1 MSSHFLNHN
10 SRKESGAVLITG
22 LIFLVVLTMVVLS
35 VLRSGTLE
43 ERMAA
48 NARNRQI
55 ALQAA
60 EAVLRDAEA
69 RWFSGAEY
77 KSNFDSG
84 NGTDLADGFYS
95 APAAGV
101 SSKWTTVD
109 WNPSLTETLTFAS
122 SGSDLYGVAS
132 APRYIVEIISPPSR
146 PNSAV
151 ACSKG
156 LATITARGVGKDSST
171 VFVQT
176 MYRYQSDRPSDGC

>member
-1 MSSHFLNHN
+1 MSNHFLHHN

-48 NARNRQI
+48 NSRNRQVAI
-55 ALQAA
+55 QAA
-60 EAVLRDAEA
+60 EAVLSDAQEQL
-69 RWFSGAEY
+69 FSGAEY
-77 KSNFDSG
+77 KSKFDSI
-84 NGTDLADGFYS
+84 NLVAGFYS

-101 SSKWTTVD
+101 ASKWTTVD
-109 WNPSLTETLTFAS
+109 WRSSTATLTFTS
-122 SGSDLYGVAS
+122 TESNLYGVAS
-132 APRYIVEIISPPSR
+132 APRYIVEIISPPTR

-151 ACSKG
+151 PCSKG
-156 LATITARGVGKDSST
+156 LATVTARGVGKDSST
-171 VFVQT
+171 VFVQA

>member
-1 MSSHFLNHN
+1 MSNHFLNHN

-48 NARNRQI
+48 NSRNRQV
-55 ALQAA
+55 AMQAA
-60 EAVLRDAEA
+60 EAVMRDAQEQL
-69 RWFSGAEY
+69 FSGAEV
-77 KSNFDSG
+77 KSRFDSG
-84 NGTDLADGFYS
+84 NAIAVLANGFYRAPVAGS
-95 APAAGV
+95 APRWQTIDWG
-101 SSKWTTVD
+101 SSTQ
-109 WNPSLTETLTFAS
+109 TLTFAS

-132 APRYIVEIISPPSR
+132 APRYMVEIITPPSR

-151 ACSKG
+151 PCSKG

-176 MYRYQSDRPSDGC
+176 MYRYVSDRPSDGC